1 MTDKEKAKI
10 RAEIIMSLKEGYK
23 PKVKQTAVEWF
34 YQRILAKDIELVFE
48 QAKEMEKEQLKDAYE
63 KGKKYKKPI
72 KDSNPIWLNS
82 KPYK

>member
-1 MTDKEKAKI
+1 MK
-10 RAEIIMSLKEGYK
+10 
-23 PKVKQTAVEWF
+23 TAVEWLVE
-34 YQRILAKDIELVFE
+34 QCPRIETIVAYNILE

>member
-1 MTDKEKAKI
+1 MK
-10 RAEIIMSLKEGYK
+10 
-23 PKVKQTAVEWF
+23 TAVEW
-34 YQRILAKDIELVFE
+34 LVDELTNGHYLDE
-48 QAKEMEKEQLKDAYE
+48 GMKQKIIKQAKEMEKEQLKDAYE

>member
-1 MTDKEKAKI
+1 MK
-10 RAEIIMSLKEGYK
+10 
-23 PKVKQTAVEWF
+23 TAVEYF
-34 YQRILAKDIELVFE
+34 NQEIKELFNMHQDGEISGKMFHMSRLVALGN
-48 QAKEMEKEQLKDAYE
+48 AKEMEKKQIKDAYE